1 MYIHDTI
8 AAISTPIGE
17 GGIGIIRVSG
27 SQAVAIVEQL
37 FRRNRNGGLSSHRF
51 YYGTIVEPAT
61 GEVLDEVMLVAMLAP
76 RSYTCEDVVEIH
88 CHGGYLLVQK
98 VLALVIGQGARLA
111 QPGEFTQRAFLNGRI
126 DLLQAEAV
134 IDLIRGKTDAAL
146 TLAQHQRQGLL
157 SQRIAAVKQDVLY
170 GLALVEAYIDF
181 PEEDLGAAAGEEIG
195 RYVGKALAQ
204 IEALLAGFDEGRVL
218 REGVAVL
225 IAGKPNVGKSSLLN
239 TLLQEQRV
247 IVTSV
252 PGTTRDI
259 IEEIVN
265 INGLPVRM
273 LDTAGIRASEDI
285 VEQEGVRRTIE
296 QIPLADL
303 VLFLLD
309 ASRPFDEEDRQI
321 AETLASHR
329 FLVVTNKADLPPL
342 LQLPASLASAPF
354 LSISTQT
361 GAGIAALRE
370 MIFAT
375 FLHGTTVDRRELVA
389 LSQARHRDA
398 LLKARGVLL
407 GFQNN
412 FAAQLSSDLLAVDLH
427 EALRAL
433 GEVTG
438 DTTPDEVLD
447 LIFQR
452 FCIGK

>member
-8 AAISTPIGE
+8 AAISTPLGE

-27 SQAVAIVEQL
+27 SQAVAIAEQI
-37 FRRNRNGGLSSHRF
+37 FRKNRNGGLSSHRF
-51 YYGTIVEPAT
+51 YYGTIVESAT
-61 GEVLDEVMLVAMLAP
+61 GEVLDEVMLVVMRAP
-76 RSYTCEDVVEIH
+76 RSYTREDVAEIH

-157 SQRIAAVKQDVLY
+157 SQRIVSVKQDVLY

-195 RYVGKALAQ
+195 QFVGKALAQ

-309 ASRPFDEEDRQI
+309 ASRPFDDEDRLI

-329 FLVVTNKADLPPL
+329 FLVVTNKADLPPV
-342 LQLPASLASAPF
+342 LQLPASLASAPV

-361 GAGIAALRE
+361 GAGIDALRE
-370 MIFAT
+370 AIFTT
-375 FLHGTTVDRRELVA
+375 FLQGNTVDRRELVA
-389 LSQARHRDA
+389 LSQVRHRDA
-398 LLKARGVLL
+398 LLKARGILL

-412 FAAQLSSDLLAVDLH
+412 LAAQLSSDLLAVDLH
-427 EALRAL
+427 DALRAL

>member
-8 AAISTPIGE
+8 AAISTPLGE

-27 SQAVAIVEQL
+27 SQAVAIAEQL

-51 YYGTIVEPAT
+51 YYGTVVEPAT
-61 GEVLDEVMLVAMLAP
+61 GVVLDEVMLVLMRAP
-76 RSYTCEDVVEIH
+76 RSYTREDVVEIH

-98 VLALVIGQGARLA
+98 VLTLVIGQGARLA

-157 SQRIAAVKQDVLY
+157 SQRIEAVKQDVLH
-170 GLALVEAYIDF
+170 GLALVEAFIDF

-195 RYVGKALAQ
+195 RFVGMALEQ

-285 VEQEGVRRTIE
+285 VEQEGVRRAIE

-309 ASRPFDEEDRQI
+309 ASRPFDEEDWLI

-329 FLVVTNKADLPPL
+329 FIVVTNKADLPPV
-342 LQLPASLASAPF
+342 LQLPHSLAFSPVVA
-354 LSISTQT
+354 ISTQT
-361 GAGIAALRE
+361 GAGIDALRE
-370 MIFAT
+370 KIFTT
-375 FLHGTTVDRRELVA
+375 FLQGATVDRRELVA

-398 LLKARGVLL
+398 LLKAKGVLL
-407 GFQNN
+407 GFLNH
-412 FAAQLSSDLLAVDLH
+412 FAAHLSSDLLAVDLH
-427 EALRAL
+427 DALRAL

>member
-8 AAISTPIGE
+8 AAISTPLGE

-27 SQAVAIVEQL
+27 SQAVAIAEQI

-51 YYGTIVEPAT
+51 YYGTVVEPAT
-61 GEVLDEVMLVAMLAP
+61 GEVLDEVMLVAMRAP
-76 RSYTCEDVVEIH
+76 RSYTREDVVEIH

-98 VLALVIGQGARLA
+98 VLALVIGEGARLA

-134 IDLIRGKTDAAL
+134 IDLIRSKTDAAL

-157 SQRIAAVKQDVLY
+157 SQRMMSLKQDVLLS
-170 GLALVEAYIDF
+170 LALVEAYIDF
-181 PEEDLGAAAGEEIG
+181 PEEDLGGAAGEEIG
-195 RYVGKALAQ
+195 RLVGKALEQ
-204 IEALLAGFDEGRVL
+204 IDALLAGFDEGRVL

-303 VLFLLD
+303 VLFMLD
-309 ASRPFDEEDRQI
+309 ASRPFDEEDRLI
-321 AETLASHR
+321 AETLAGHR
-329 FLVVTNKADLPPL
+329 FIVVTNKSDLLPV
-342 LQLPASLASAPF
+342 LQLPAPLASSPVVA
-354 LSISTQT
+354 ISTQT

-370 MIFAT
+370 MIFTT
-375 FLHGTTVDRRELVA
+375 FLQGTTVDRRELVA

-398 LLKARGVLL
+398 LLKARVVLL
-407 GFQNN
+407 GFLDN
-412 FAAQLSSDLLAVDLH
+412 FAAQLSSDLLAVDLRD
-427 EALRAL
+427 ALRAL